1 MKTVLVVDDM
11 PTDRQLMG
19 SVVQESGHRAEFACD
34 GQEAFVKAKALKPA
48 LILMDVVMPGEDGFR
63 TCRNLRRDAETHDI
77 PVVLVTSRSGTSDE
91 IWAMRQGASEY
102 LIKPFSPDALQAI
115 LRRYL

>member
-19 SVVQESGHRAEFACD
+19 QVVSSNGYHVEYACD
-34 GQEAFVKAKALKPA
+34 GKEAVEKAKALKPA
-48 LILMDVVMPGEDGFR
+48 LILMDVVMPVQDGYRACR
-63 TCRNLRRDAETHDI
+63 TLHRDDETKDI
-77 PVVLVTSRSGTSDE
+77 PVVLVSTRSGTSDE
-91 IWAMRQGASEY
+91 VWGMRQGAAEY
-102 LIKPFSPDALQAI
+102 LTKPFSPSVLQAV